1 MFWDGGAIEQIVPNL
16 EDGNRVLVK
25 VELFVILR
33 EGAVALAPCTE
44 RVHGG
49 PSIKEEIVP
58 FGAKFQGWKNSNSF
72 SEGSGSSIDSRGRRL
87 QPLEGIVGCNDPQRT
102 VLLEEG
108 TTSGYFSSS
117 KFSDL
122 KINRSSSKSSTQLFS
137 FRKV

>member
-25 VELFVILR
+25 VDLFVILR
-33 EGAVALAPCTE
+33 GGAVALAPCTE

-58 FGAKFQGWKNSNSF
+58 FGAKFQGWKNSLLF

-87 QPLEGIVGCNDPQRT
+87 QPLEEIVGCNDPQRT

-137 FRKV
+137 LRKV

>member
-1 MFWDGGAIEQIVPNL
+1 MVWDGVAIEQIVPNL

-25 VELFVILR
+25 VELFVILS
-33 EGAVALAPCTE
+33 EGAVAFAPCTE

-49 PSIKEEIVP
+49 PSTKEEIVP
-58 FGAKFQGWKNSNSF
+58 FGANFHGWKNSLFS
-72 SEGSGSSIDSRGRRL
+72 SEGSGSSMDSKGRKL
-87 QPLEGIVGCNDPQRT
+87 QPLDAMAGCNDPQRT
-102 VLLEEG
+102 VLFEEG

-137 FRKV
+137 LRKV

>member
-58 FGAKFQGWKNSNSF
+58 FGAKFQGWKNSLLF
-72 SEGSGSSIDSRGRRL
+72 SKGSGSSIDSRGRRL

>member
-1 MFWDGGAIEQIVPNL
+1 MVWDGVAIEQIVPNL
-16 EDGNRVLVK
+16 EEGNRVLVK
-25 VELFVILR
+25 VELFVILSK
-33 EGAVALAPCTE
+33 GAVAFAPCTE

-49 PSIKEEIVP
+49 PSTKEEIVP
-58 FGAKFQGWKNSNSF
+58 FGAHFHGWKNSLVF
-72 SEGSGSSIDSRGRRL
+72 SEGSGSSMDSKGRRL
-87 QPLEGIVGCNDPQRT
+87 QPLDGMEGCNDPQRT

-137 FRKV
+137 LRKV